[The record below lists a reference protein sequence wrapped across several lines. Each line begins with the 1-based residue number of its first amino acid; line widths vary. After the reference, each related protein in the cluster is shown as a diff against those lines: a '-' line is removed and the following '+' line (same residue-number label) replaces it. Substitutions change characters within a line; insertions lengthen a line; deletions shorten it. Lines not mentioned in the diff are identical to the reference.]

1 MLKWV
6 IGGVLVFV
14 LFIMAISSFLS
25 PNDLAQCDS
34 VPSGVDRCAAA
45 DAIIAVSGG
54 DTAARAKSAIDL
66 YKKGWAKLIIFSGAA
81 ADPNSPSNAAV
92 MKQIAIKDH
101 VPESAILIEGE
112 SNTTKE
118 NAEKTRILLAKYN
131 IKTAIIT
138 TSPYHE
144 RRALWEFKRAAPHID
159 FRTKPAEDHTWDLW
173 YLKPT
178 GWWRAFSELLGI
190 SVLVVRGVV

>member
-1 MLKWV
+1 MLKWI

-173 YLKPT
+173 YLKPA
-178 GWWRAFSELLGI
+178 GWWRAFSELIGI

>member
-1 MLKWV
+1 MLKWI
-6 IGGVLVFV
+6 IGGVLIFM
-14 LFIMAISSFLS
+14 LLILAISSFLS
-25 PNDLAQCDS
+25 PNDLATCNAT
-34 VPSGVDRCAAA
+34 PSGVDRCAAA

-54 DTAARAKSAIDL
+54 DTTARAQSAIDL

-81 ADPNSPSNAAV
+81 ADPDSPSNAAV
-92 MKQIAIKDH
+92 MKQLAIKNH
-101 VPESAILIEGE
+101 VPESAILVEGE

-118 NAEKTRILLAKYN
+118 NAEKTRVLLAKYG

-144 RRALWEFKRAAPHID
+144 RRALWEFKRAAPTVD
-159 FRTKPAEDHTWDLW
+159 FRTKPAEDHAWDFW

-178 GWWRAFSELLGI
+178 GWWRAFSELIGI
-190 SVLVVRGVV
+190 SVLVVRGPV